1 MFNPNQPRNPDG
13 TWARTGR
20 KPSSFKELGTRA
32 GRAVG
37 LSMKKKALITAE
49 AGIAAFGAYQTYK
62 HYHGIGSSLM
72 GKRK

>member
-1 MFNPNQPRNPDG
+1 
-13 TWARTGR
+13 
-20 KPSSFKELGTRA
+20 
-32 GRAVG
+32 
-37 LSMKKKALITAE
+37 MKKKALITAE